1 MAAFI
6 KVDAVTKD
14 LYTALH
20 IAAKEGQ
27 EEVIRVSLLFLFN
40 FGMPLIWKSYSWCHK
55 NGPFIVYFINQNY
68 LSIPQ
73 TVAGGTVIRN
83 HSVL

>member
-27 EEVIRVSLLFLFN
+27 EEVIRVSFTVAVLRKAPKLSSQPVKIILFLFN
-40 FGMPLIWKSYSWCHK
+40 FGMPLI
-55 NGPFIVYFINQNY
+55 
-68 LSIPQ
+68 
-73 TVAGGTVIRN
+73 
-83 HSVL
+83 